1 LKKEITDLEKITNRT
16 PKQEQ
21 KLKELKDKLA
31 ELEQGSN
38 DSGGDSKKPTNYWL
52 WIGGGIALVII
63 IGAIIYFL
71 TRKKEPKKDYEDWK

>member
-1 LKKEITDLEKITNRT
+1 MIITERERERERAELKKEITDLEKITNRT

-52 WIGGGIALVII
+52 
-63 IGAIIYFL
+63 
-71 TRKKEPKKDYEDWK
+71 